1 MMRHPLVLTAAIA
14 ATSLLLHPSVAPD
27 ATVGSVADAT
37 ELAAPVAPEA
47 APPTPVPVVAP
58 APAAAP
64 AAAPAPAAPAPPP
77 APAPKGVLPFGSG
90 MWIWMPDQVE
100 GGDVAA
106 TVAKAQAYG
115 LTHLYVRT
123 GSSWQGFYAQ
133 DYLNQLLPVAHAHG
147 LRVYGWDFPN
157 FADLNGDV
165 GRAMA
170 AIWYATPDGQR
181 LDGFS
186 PDIET
191 WSEGVWLW
199 PEGAAMYANG
209 LRALAGPNY
218 PLIATVPRPSEY
230 TMSFFP
236 YAEVIGPMDAVAPM
250 VYWLNREPD
259 SDVAGALQWLGQF
272 GKPVMPIGQ
281 AYDGAPEGGREG
293 NPSFDEITRFLN
305 ASAQYGAAA
314 VSFWSW
320 QHASDENWRAIEHS
334 PPFAL
339 ANVAPNGLQPITA
352 GPPIG

>member
-37 ELAAPVAPEA
+37 ELAAPVTPEA

-58 APAAAP
+58 APAPIPAP
-64 AAAPAPAAPAPPP
+64 DAPAPASAP

-100 GGDVAA
+100 GGDVGALVA
-106 TVAKAQAYG
+106 RAKATG
-115 LTHLYVRT
+115 LTHLYVKT
-123 GSSWQGFYAQ
+123 GSAWEGVINGAFLTA
-133 DYLNQLLPVAHAHG
+133 LLPAAHAAG

-157 FADLNGDV
+157 FVDVGADLV
-165 GRAMA
+165 RAKE
-170 AIWYATPDGQR
+170 AIAFVTPDGHR

-186 PDIET
+186 PDIESS
-191 WSEGVWLW
+191 SEGVELSA
-199 PEGAAMYANG
+199 EAAWRYTTE
-209 LRALAGPNY
+209 LRAWVGAKY

-230 TMSFFP
+230 SVGFYP

-259 SDVAGALQWLGQF
+259 TDVAGALQWLSQF
-272 GKPVMPIGQ
+272 GKPMMPIGQ

-293 NPSFDEITRFLN
+293 NPTFDEIVRFIN
-305 ASAQYGAAA
+305 TASQYGASAI
-314 VSFWSW
+314 SFWSW
-320 QHASDENWRAIEHS
+320 QHASDENWTAIGAS
-334 PPFAL
+334 APFAL
-339 ANVAPNGLQPITA
+339 GTVAPAGLSPVTEA
-352 GPPIG
+352 PAIG